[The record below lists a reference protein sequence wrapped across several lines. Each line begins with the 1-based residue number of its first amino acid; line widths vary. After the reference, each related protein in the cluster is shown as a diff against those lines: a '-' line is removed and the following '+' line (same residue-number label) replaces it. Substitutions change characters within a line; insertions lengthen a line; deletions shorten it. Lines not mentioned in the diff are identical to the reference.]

1 MILSQALLNPVKKEN
16 SSNDHDPF
24 IIMKKRGV
32 LMKVSRYSMKR
43 KAPIKL
49 VYTGTLSA
57 LAALF
62 QSAGGYIPGMG
73 MLISPFATA
82 PILICTL
89 MGLPYG
95 VMAYFS
101 TIFLLFIIHPS
112 ELFIFPFTTGVL
124 GLSIGAGFYL
134 FKRKIESIFFSGFI
148 LTIGIN
154 LLLYIIHFPVF
165 GPMVSTSFNIPT
177 IIVIY
182 AFSCFYSW
190 IWVLLTFYILKRVPL
205 KYKNQLIERKRV

>member
-1 MILSQALLNPVKKEN
+1 
-16 SSNDHDPF
+16 
-24 IIMKKRGV
+24 
-32 LMKVSRYSMKR
+32 MKVSRY
-43 KAPIKL
+43 
-49 VYTGTLSA
+49 T
-57 LAALF
+57 
-62 QSAGGYIPGMG
+62 
-73 MLISPFATA
+73 TA

-101 TIFLLFIIHPS
+101 TIYLLFIIQPS

-134 FKRKIESIFFSGFI
+134 FKGKIDSIFFSGFI

-154 LLLYIIHFPVF
+154 LLLYIIHFPVL
-165 GPMVSTSFNIPT
+165 GPMVSTSYNIPT
-177 IIVIY
+177 IMVIC

-205 KYKNQLIERKRV
+205 KYKNQLIERKRL